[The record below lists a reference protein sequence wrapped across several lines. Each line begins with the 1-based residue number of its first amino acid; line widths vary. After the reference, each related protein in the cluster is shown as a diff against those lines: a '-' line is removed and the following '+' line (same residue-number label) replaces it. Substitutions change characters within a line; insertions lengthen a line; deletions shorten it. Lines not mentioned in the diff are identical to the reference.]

1 MSNPTS
7 RESKRLAMRSQDKR
21 LSALEAYYVETRVE
35 QGLQRE
41 LKAALEILEE
51 RLTREEFVRVV
62 RILAETGDERSRSR
76 DSNTQA

>member
-1 MSNPTS
+1 
-7 RESKRLAMRSQDKR
+7 MRSQDRR

-62 RILAETGDERSRSR
+62 RILADAGDERSRSR